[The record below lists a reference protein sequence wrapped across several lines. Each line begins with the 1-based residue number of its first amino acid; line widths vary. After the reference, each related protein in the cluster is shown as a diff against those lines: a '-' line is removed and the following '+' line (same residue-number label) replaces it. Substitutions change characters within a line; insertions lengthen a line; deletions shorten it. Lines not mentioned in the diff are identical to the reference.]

1 MPDNTMKGV
10 GLAAQ
15 ERREKKKHAQ
25 AQPRKNL
32 EFKLEKIKSF
42 LFFI

>member
-15 ERREKKKHAQ
+15 ERREKKTC
-25 AQPRKNL
+25 PGTTT
-32 EFKLEKIKSF
+32 EKLGI
-42 LFFI
+42 

>member
-15 ERREKKKHAQ
+15 ERRKKKHAQ